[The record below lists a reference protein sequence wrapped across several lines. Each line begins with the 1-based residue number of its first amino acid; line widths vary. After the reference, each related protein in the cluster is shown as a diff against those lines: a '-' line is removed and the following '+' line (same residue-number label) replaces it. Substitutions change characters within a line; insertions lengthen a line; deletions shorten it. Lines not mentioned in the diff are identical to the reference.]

1 MVAVVPP
8 LHICIVFPIGRN
20 RGYIEQQCLLLR
32 LFVDPKLEEGVA
44 PVVGQGGE
52 QLADALRTKGAAV
65 ETPVVQPVLGSAEGF
80 SLADAVPGKLEDGIG
95 VIGSE
100 GFLQNWFDAGIL
112 DHLVHDE
119 VLSHQRGF

>member
-1 MVAVVPP
+1 VVAVVPSF
-8 LHICIVFPIGRN
+8 HICIVSPIGRN

-44 PVVGQGGE
+44 PVVGQGCK
-52 QLADALRTKGAAV
+52 QLADPLRAKGGAV
-65 ETPVVQPVLGSAEGF
+65 ETTVIQPVFGSAEGLA
-80 SLADAVPGKLEDGIG
+80 LADAVPGKLEDGIG

-100 GFLQNWFDAGIL
+100 GFLQNGFDAGIL